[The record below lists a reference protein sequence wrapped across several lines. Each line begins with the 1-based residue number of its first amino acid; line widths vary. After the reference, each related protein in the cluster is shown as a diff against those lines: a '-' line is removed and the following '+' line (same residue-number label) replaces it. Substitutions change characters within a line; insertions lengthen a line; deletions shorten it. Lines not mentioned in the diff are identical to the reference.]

1 MPDPSEPGFEAP
13 VEQEASEPSA
23 EATSEEELPPALL
36 EVSAATTA
44 EHGAAQEPTPD
55 QEALAE
61 PSPAAAN
68 LTQTGHAATGPGG
81 ELWGSKNP
89 SLREKSAATGC
100 TLAATPPKYWPEELA
115 TKYFAWDDKQ
125 NRTVV
130 GVLRDPYDK
139 IVHEFRLRAEG
150 AGEDESAD
158 KTLYES
164 CDVNSWVKQELRS
177 AQKDKFHAN
186 CNFLPQAEYFEG
198 PNGINLPIDG
208 RLLPLSFNEVMER
221 HGYPTIHMATTAV
234 SLKCEVSSFSLDAE
248 ARAMVKEMYA
258 RDLALICKH
267 FGYCNTDEIMC
278 MSHLTGMCGGAPQAV
293 PVPAPEI

>member
-1 MPDPSEPGFEAP
+1 MVLPLSTDLRILMLLAGAVSWLA
-13 VEQEASEPSA
+13 SA
-23 EATSEEELPPALL
+23 EDAGDILSMLQLSARVNSTGRGLAMAYLPYNFGHTVAVKAASSGLAWGDCGDRSGTSACL
-36 EVSAATTA
+36 
-44 EHGAAQEPTPD
+44 GF
-55 QEALAE
+55 
-61 PSPAAAN
+61 
-68 LTQTGHAATGPGG
+68 QT
-81 ELWGSKNP
+81 SNV
-89 SLREKSAATGC
+89 TGC
-100 TLAATPPKYWPEELA
+100 HLMYTPAKQWPADLAKEH
-115 TKYFAWDDKQ
+115 FGG
-125 NRTVV
+125 RSVF
-130 GVLRDPYDK
+130 GILRDPYERM
-139 IVHEFRLRAEG
+139 VAQFRGSG
-150 AGEDESAD
+150 ARDYPELHAA
-158 KTLYES
+158 
-164 CDVNSWVKQELRS
+164 CDVSEAVKRRMRS
-177 AQKDKFHAN
+177 YLDSVRGGN
-186 CNFLPQAEYFEG
+186 PYVSDCMMLPQAEYFEG